1 MRDACDAMGDRAPV
15 QCLAVRRP
23 LFTLCALAALTFALG
38 LGRQAITDADE
49 AYYAEAAHEMLA
61 SGDWLTPRFNFADR
75 WQKPV
80 LYYWL
85 TAATYA
91 VAGTPEW
98 AARLWSALSGIG
110 LAVLTWAV
118 ARRWH
123 AEDGYDA
130 ARSRDGTVEAAWLAG
145 AIVATSFGYATMARA
160 ALPDLPL
167 AFFITATI
175 AATLRAGEDDARRW
189 WVAAGALAGCG
200 FLMKGPVALA
210 VPAVVGLPIWW
221 LERRHLR
228 VSVSGVA
235 IALAAWAVVGLP
247 WYVAMT
253 VTHGMPYL
261 ESFFVADNLE
271 RFTTTRFNQPRPLW
285 FYPLV
290 VVGGMMPW
298 SIFAVGPVVSA
309 LRRAVARRLAVSAG
323 EGRLLLWAGVPLVLF
338 MASVGQQPRYVLPVL
353 PPLAIL
359 LASAIARRSREASK
373 GLSLPAWVTVA
384 LLLALA
390 GALLRLRPML
400 IAVHPV
406 APWIV
411 VGMFGVAALLL
422 ALIALTGRWTALP
435 LGMTACAMLLVLG
448 VQFGALAGRRPEA
461 VEEIAAAVRAHRQ
474 AGERVGPYRAFV
486 RNLVFYVGTK
496 QVDLFDEVAAT
507 AFLQSPER
515 VLLVVPLSELP
526 TLERAAGVATHELAR
541 VTYLN
546 TANLRIDALIHP
558 TPESQLETVVLVT
571 NR

>member
-1 MRDACDAMGDRAPV
+1 MDSDRSRR
-15 QCLAVRRP
+15 LAVRRP

-85 TAATYA
+85 TAATYR
-91 VAGTPEW
+91 VAGTTEW
-98 AARLWSALSGIG
+98 AARLWSALAGIG
-110 LAVLTWAV
+110 LAVLTWAI

-123 AEDGYDA
+123 AEDGA
-130 ARSRDGTVEAAWLAG
+130 AQGRDGTVEAAWLAG
-145 AIVATSFGYATMARA
+145 AIVATSFGYAAMARA

-167 AFFITATI
+167 AFCITATI
-175 AATLRAGEDDARRW
+175 ATTLRAGEGDARRW

-200 FLMKGPVALA
+200 FLLKGPVALA
-210 VPAVVGLPIWW
+210 VPAVVILPVWW
-221 LERRHLR
+221 LERRRLR
-228 VSVSGVA
+228 LSLSGVT
-235 IALAAWAVVGLP
+235 IALGAWAVVGLP

-253 VTHGMPYL
+253 TTHGMPYL
-261 ESFFVADNLE
+261 QSFFVADNLE
-271 RFTTTRFNQPRPLW
+271 RFTTTRFNEPRPLW

-290 VVGGMMPW
+290 VAGGMMPW
-298 SIFAVGPVVSA
+298 SIFAIGPVGTAV
-309 LRRAVARRLAVSAG
+309 RNAVARRLALSAG
-323 EGRLLLWAGVPLVLF
+323 EGRLLLWAGVPLLLF

-359 LASAIARRSREASK
+359 LASAIARRARGAST
-373 GLSLPAWVTVA
+373 GLSLPTWVTVA
-384 LLLALA
+384 LLLGLA

-400 IAVHPV
+400 ITVHPA

-411 VGMFGVAALLL
+411 AGMFSVAALLL
-422 ALIALTGRWTALP
+422 ALIALTGRWAALP
-435 LGMTACAMLLVLG
+435 IAMTAAAMLLVLG

-461 VEEIAAAVRAHRQ
+461 VEAIAAAVRAHRH
-474 AGERVGPYRAFV
+474 AGEPVGPYRAFV
-486 RNLVFYVGTK
+486 RNLVFYTGTK
-496 QVDLFDEVAAT
+496 QVDLFDEAAAA
-507 AFLQSPER
+507 AFLRSSQR
-515 VLLVVPLSELP
+515 VLLVVPLNELP
-526 TLERAAGVATHELAR
+526 MLERATGVATRELAR

-546 TANLRIDALIHP
+546 TANLRLDALIHP
-558 TPESQLETVVLVT
+558 APESQLETVVLVA